1 MLSGTETWPGMM
13 GTDDVSTPDDPTNLS
28 SVSGWSA
35 GKLRA
40 CRRFMGLQIHQT
52 SDNYFFPC
60 GTPDQQNRPVYEL
73 QPADP
78 TEPAFVRRRWRSHQ

>member
-52 SDNYFFPC
+52 SLLSITFFLA
-60 GTPDQQNRPVYEL
+60 VI
-73 QPADP
+73 
-78 TEPAFVRRRWRSHQ
+78 VRCHLNNQV